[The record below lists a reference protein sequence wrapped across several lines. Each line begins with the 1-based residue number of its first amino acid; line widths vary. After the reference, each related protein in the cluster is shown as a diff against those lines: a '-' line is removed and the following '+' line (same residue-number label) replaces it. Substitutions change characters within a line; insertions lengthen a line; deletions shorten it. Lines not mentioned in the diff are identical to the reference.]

1 MNVTRVGLA
10 ALAAFVVYF
19 AMGSVFFTLPAMRA
33 EFGKYTSVYRSQES
47 IKRVMPFGMLGMLIS
62 MIAVAVLFAMIHPA
76 GAGVAAGGEF
86 GVLVALFALGSFV
99 LHNHVNL
106 NIGARL
112 TSLQAIAYS
121 VEWVAVG
128 IVISLVYRG

>member
-1 MNVTRVGLA
+1 
-10 ALAAFVVYF
+10 
-19 AMGSVFFTLPAMRA
+19 MRA